1 MGSLEGKAGH
11 AVNPDAL
18 ENDNKMNM
26 GVIEMTAV
34 LKRLKKD
41 EKGFTL
47 IELLAVI
54 VILGIIAAI
63 AIPVISNIMSKSRD
77 KSDIATAQQIYDA
90 ARMYVSTELN
100 GDFTNKTVV
109 IVGGTGET
117 LVSKKYLDVGLRL
130 PSSKAPILG
139 GAVKFGA
146 DGTLTEV
153 IISTDNATADAATD
167 HVFTASD
174 LKAGVKATPT
184 PAAGT

>member
-63 AIPVISNIMSKSRD
+63 AIPVISNIMNKSRE

-90 ARMYVSTELN
+90 ARMYIATENN
-100 GDFTNKTVV
+100 GDFKSKSINVV
-109 IVGGTGET
+109 TE
-117 LVSKKYLDVGLRL
+117 LMAKNYLDSNLTL
-130 PSSKAPILG
+130 PSTKEKIKAGEVKFDTNGNLLYVGISANDETISDDEKYTPEKLKDGKSSSG
-139 GAVKFGA
+139 GASNNNSN
-146 DGTLTEV
+146 T
-153 IISTDNATADAATD
+153 
-167 HVFTASD
+167 
-174 LKAGVKATPT
+174 
-184 PAAGT
+184 